1 MPGCSFSKVL
11 PSAVKLS
18 LSEAAAKTVTVPDG
32 FFDEEPESDFW
43 EESSESPEEQAVSA
57 MAASAKPPTA
67 R

>member
-11 PSAVKLS
+11 PRAVKLS
-18 LSEAAAKTVTVPDG
+18 FSEAAANTVTVPDG
-32 FFDEEPESDFW
+32 FFEDEPESDSL

-57 MAASAKPPTA
+57 MVASAKPPTA